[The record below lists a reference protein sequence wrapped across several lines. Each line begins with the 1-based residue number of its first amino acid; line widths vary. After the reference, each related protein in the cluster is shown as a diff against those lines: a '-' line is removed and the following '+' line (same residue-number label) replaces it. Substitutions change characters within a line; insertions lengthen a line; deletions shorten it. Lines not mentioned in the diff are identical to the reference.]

1 MFYDLNCLL
10 LKSFW
15 LRRTWNQRKKTK
27 PDFSQLYRT
36 NCWWSIRGF
45 VFASVRVF
53 FSVCCYCFF
62 FFLLRHKWRHK
73 FLIYN
78 YKIWYLY
85 LLIALGFL
93 TEFEMKRKIKKKTKR
108 FKFIAFVN
116 CNLFDWF
123 IEMNKYLSDTSPRRR
138 VLQSVRLLVRHN
150 IIIILY

>member
-45 VFASVRVF
+45 VFASVRVI

-62 FFLLRHKWRHK
+62 FFLLHHKWRHK

-93 TEFEMKRKIKKKTKR
+93 TEFEMKRKIKTKKKR
-108 FKFIAFVN
+108 NASSLLLLLIVIYLIDLSKWINIYQTHRHADEFCNRFAF
-116 CNLFDWF
+116 
-123 IEMNKYLSDTSPRRR
+123 
-138 VLQSVRLLVRHN
+138 
-150 IIIILY
+150 